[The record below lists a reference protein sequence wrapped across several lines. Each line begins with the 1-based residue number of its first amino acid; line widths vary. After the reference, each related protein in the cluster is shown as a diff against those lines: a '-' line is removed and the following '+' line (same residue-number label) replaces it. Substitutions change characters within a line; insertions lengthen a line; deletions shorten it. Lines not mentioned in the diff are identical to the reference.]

1 MVKLLLMKLTG
12 LSSRLL
18 LKKQFDSIALYKP
31 LEVKVEGLMFSSH
44 LIDTCHHL
52 HKGMIA
58 ILKRTDQ
65 DLTGEEKA
73 DAENS
78 RDYVAALLLQ
88 NYFTV
93 WCNDVKDM
101 HGLTEGGK

>member
-1 MVKLLLMKLTG
+1 MINLVLKNFIRFR
-12 LSSRLL
+12 SRLL

-31 LEVKVEGLMFSSH
+31 IEVQVEGLMFSSH

-58 ILKRTDQ
+58 ILKRTDK
-65 DLTGEEKA
+65 DLIGEEKA

-78 RDYVAALLLQ
+78 HDYVAALLLQ

-101 HGLTEGGK
+101 HRLTEGGE